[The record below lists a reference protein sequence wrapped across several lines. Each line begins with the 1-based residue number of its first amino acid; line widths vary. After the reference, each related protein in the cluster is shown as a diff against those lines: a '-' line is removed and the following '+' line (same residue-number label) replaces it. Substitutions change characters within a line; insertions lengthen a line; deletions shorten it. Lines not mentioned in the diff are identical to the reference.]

1 MDDIIEYK
9 NFLGTI
15 EFSKEKNNFHGQV
28 LNIKVELTYEGNTI
42 DELIMNFQNTV
53 DDYLDLF
60 A

>member
-1 MDDIIEYK
+1 MNGIIEYK

-15 EFSKEKNNFHGQV
+15 EFSKEKNIFHGRV
-28 LNIKVELTYEGNTI
+28 LNIKVELTYEGNTK
-42 DELIMNFQNTV
+42 DELIINFQNTV